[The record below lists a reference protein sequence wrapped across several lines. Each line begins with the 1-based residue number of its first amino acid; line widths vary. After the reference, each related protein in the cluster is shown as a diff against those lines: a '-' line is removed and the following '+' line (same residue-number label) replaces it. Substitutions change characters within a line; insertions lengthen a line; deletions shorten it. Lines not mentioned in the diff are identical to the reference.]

1 VVIVTH
7 DNRML
12 GYADRIVQIE
22 DGRVT
27 AAGAAAERAESIL
40 EGAVA

>member
-7 DNRML
+7 DNRIFEF
-12 GYADRIVQIE
+12 ADVIHRMA

-27 AAGAAAERAESIL
+27 AVETIAQVSTGGS
-40 EGAVA
+40 V